1 MDVSKLD
8 RIIKLGFTLNLSW
21 GRDITIIYEDFSSE
35 ELSLTEDVFVLI
47 YTHPLT
53 ADYTFLS
60 ALDIVFDEFNSW
72 YFKNNKILKKW
83 IDTKDEAYLS
93 KIESLGDIT
102 GKVNRQLRINNLLD
116 ESYDF

>member
-1 MDVSKLD
+1 M
-8 RIIKLGFTLNLSW
+8 GFTLNLSW

-35 ELSLTEDVFVLI
+35 ELSLTEGVFVLI

-83 IDTKDEAYLS
+83 IDTKDETYLS

-102 GKVNRQLRINNLLD
+102 GKVNRQLKINNLLD